1 MRTSTRAN
9 SPTDSSNASGPH
21 TDGFV
26 MPLVVALVVFVV
38 LLISEVPFD
47 ISLIA
52 SAIFTFQI
60 YCGGAIL
67 ILTSKCRQIS
77 WQEFCGVGIAL
88 GSLLTLVL
96 DQVFRT
102 TPISRVAWAT
112 PFFLIVLVIAKH
124 RIRQNL
130 RFNLTRN
137 QLTETLFIFGI
148 VFLLLTPE
156 WFWTL
161 PFAAFLLISSI
172 QTSKLRRKLWLILA
186 GLFALSASI
195 FSILKRPVGWWIE
208 DSDFAL
214 YEAISKTLS
223 IWGFRD
229 NINAAETSTNYHWFA
244 YAWAGLVDRIT
255 AAPSWVSNTRIVPVM
270 IVVGIALISWAILEK
285 LNFSRNVIIGS
296 LIVIGCFDT
305 IQSWGR
311 GFKIGIIASPSQ
323 IYGTLLILLFLYL
336 FILYNQE
343 SLKYSSVLLAA
354 VAFSVVGAKVA
365 HGVVLAGA
373 IGTAWL
379 FGLLKTKN
387 LFTNQSIQVLAVLV
401 AIYSSFFF
409 IIGGGGGSSRGML
422 FDQVAFVDGITG
434 DFRAYG
440 LVVRWLA
447 ALALLFG
454 MYGLQMF
461 GVIAIVYFYSSEQN
475 YLKHFAIG
483 AAITGFL
490 SAIFLSGEFAVEIF
504 FTHAASSVLIVLITP
519 VLIRELFAK
528 HKYLTKTNL
537 LAVVVSG
544 LIGAAIAANVPNL
557 NSGSIT
563 AIILRTLPSIV
574 GLLPIGCA
582 LLLTRRFRYKMY
594 SEPVMKPFL
603 ILALTGLMT
612 LSISFY
618 AVNFVKNIVAEYP
631 SFETNYKDRSGEDL
645 PDLIQASEWIN
656 QNVFETEI
664 LATNDFCREV
674 SESCNSNTDWN
685 ALLNFSMKCTTD
697 EVLRSDDCNAG
708 GYPLLTAIVDRRF
721 LAGNYYVGISDG
733 SAIKPWV
740 VNRVLDSVDFAKDPS
755 FKSAQKLTSQGV
767 DWFLLRR
774 DLTNETNWSNFGTVE
789 FSNNTYLVI
798 KLAKA

>member
-1 MRTSTRAN
+1 
-9 SPTDSSNASGPH
+9 
-21 TDGFV
+21 
-26 MPLVVALVVFVV
+26 
-38 LLISEVPFD
+38 
-47 ISLIA
+47 
-52 SAIFTFQI
+52 
-60 YCGGAIL
+60 
-67 ILTSKCRQIS
+67 
-77 WQEFCGVGIAL
+77 
-88 GSLLTLVL
+88 
-96 DQVFRT
+96 
-102 TPISRVAWAT
+102 
-112 PFFLIVLVIAKH
+112 
-124 RIRQNL
+124 
-130 RFNLTRN
+130 
-137 QLTETLFIFGI
+137 
-148 VFLLLTPE
+148 
-156 WFWTL
+156 
-161 PFAAFLLISSI
+161 
-172 QTSKLRRKLWLILA
+172 
-186 GLFALSASI
+186 
-195 FSILKRPVGWWIE
+195 
-208 DSDFAL
+208 
-214 YEAISKTLS
+214 
-223 IWGFRD
+223 
-229 NINAAETSTNYHWFA
+229 
-244 YAWAGLVDRIT
+244 
-255 AAPSWVSNTRIVPVM
+255 
-270 IVVGIALISWAILEK
+270 
-285 LNFSRNVIIGS
+285 
-296 LIVIGCFDT
+296 
-305 IQSWGR
+305 
-311 GFKIGIIASPSQ
+311 
-323 IYGTLLILLFLYL
+323 
-336 FILYNQE
+336 
-343 SLKYSSVLLAA
+343 
-354 VAFSVVGAKVA
+354 
-365 HGVVLAGA
+365 
-373 IGTAWL
+373 
-379 FGLLKTKN
+379 
-387 LFTNQSIQVLAVLV
+387 
-401 AIYSSFFF
+401 
-409 IIGGGGGSSRGML
+409 
-422 FDQVAFVDGITG
+422 
-434 DFRAYG
+434 
-440 LVVRWLA
+440 
-447 ALALLFG
+447 
-454 MYGLQMF
+454 
-461 GVIAIVYFYSSEQN
+461 
-475 YLKHFAIG
+475 
-483 AAITGFL
+483 
-490 SAIFLSGEFAVEIF
+490 
-504 FTHAASSVLIVLITP
+504 
-519 VLIRELFAK
+519 
-528 HKYLTKTNL
+528 

>member
-1 MRTSTRAN
+1 MRISTRA
-9 SPTDSSNASGPH
+9 SSSTDSLNATGQD
-21 TDGFV
+21 TGELA
-26 MPLVVALVVFVV
+26 MPLVVSFGVFFV
-38 LLISEVPFD
+38 LLVSEVPFD
-47 ISLIA
+47 TSLVA
-52 SAIFTFQI
+52 SAIFAFQI

-67 ILTSKCRQIS
+67 ILISKRNEIS

-88 GSLLTLVL
+88 GPLLTLIL
-96 DQVFRT
+96 DQLFRA
-102 TPISRVAWAT
+102 TPVSQFAWAT
-112 PFFLIVLVIAKH
+112 PFFLIVLVSAKY

-130 RFNLTRN
+130 RFNLTKN
-137 QLTETLFIFGI
+137 QIIETLLIFGI

-161 PFAAFLLISSI
+161 PLAAFLLIASI
-172 QTSKLRRKLWLILA
+172 QISEPRRKLWLIPAL
-186 GLFALSASI
+186 LLALSASI
-195 FSILKRPVGWWIE
+195 FSDLKRPVGWWIE

-255 AAPSWVSNTRIVPVM
+255 SAPSWVSNTRIVPVM

-296 LIVIGCFDT
+296 LIIVGCFDT

-343 SLKYSSVLLAA
+343 SLKFSSVLLAA

-365 HGVVLAGA
+365 HGVILAGA
-373 IGTAWL
+373 IGTVWL
-379 FGLLKTKN
+379 FGQLKTKN
-387 LFTNQSIQVLAVLV
+387 LFTNKSIKVFAVLI

-440 LVVRWLA
+440 LVVHWLA
-447 ALALLFG
+447 ALILLFG

-461 GVIAIVYFYSSEQN
+461 GVIAIIYFYSIEQR
-475 YLKHFAIG
+475 YVKHFAIG
-483 AAITGFL
+483 TAITGFL
-490 SAIFLSGEFAVEIF
+490 SAVFLSGEFAVELF
-504 FTHAASSVLIVLITP
+504 FTHAASSVLIILITP
-519 VLIRELFAK
+519 ILVQQLLAQ
-528 HKYLTKTNL
+528 HKYLSKTYL
-537 LAVVVSG
+537 IAVVTSG
-544 LIGAAIAANVPNL
+544 LIGTAVAATVPDL
-557 NSGSIT
+557 DSGSIG
-563 AIILRTLPSIV
+563 AIILRALPSIV

-582 LLLTRRFRYKMY
+582 LLLTLKVKNQ
-594 SEPVMKPFL
+594 EPSLPLKKPFL
-603 ILALTGLMT
+603 ILALAGLTT
-612 LSISFY
+612 LSIGFY
-618 AVNFVKNIVAEYP
+618 AVNYVRNISVEYP
-631 SFETNYKDRSGEDL
+631 SFEANYRDRTGEDL
-645 PDLIQASEWIN
+645 PDLIQASAWIN
-656 QNVFETEI
+656 ENVSESEI
-664 LATNDFCREV
+664 LATNDFCREI
-674 SESCNSNTDWN
+674 SETCNPNTDWN
-685 ALLNFSMKCTTD
+685 ALLNFSMMCTTD
-697 EVLRSDDCNAG
+697 QVLRSDDCNAG

-740 VNRVLDSVDFAKDPS
+740 VNRVLDSVNFAKDPS
-755 FKSAQKLTSQGV
+755 LKSTQKLTSQGV

-774 DLTNETNWSNFGTVE
+774 DLTNETNWTNLGATRY
-789 FSNNTYLVI
+789 SNNSYLVI
-798 KLAKA
+798 KLTTG